1 MPLKPF
7 WAFLKSPDHWLD
19 LCKSINEREFRRI
32 YEGAGVLI
40 FGNGFKF
47 LLGIA
52 AYGMTARAL
61 GVSQFGVFA
70 LIQAYVILMDRIL
83 NFNTRQALVK
93 YGAQAAQSKNRAEFQ
108 ALFKGLLVLDISTAI
123 IATSIAIGVV
133 YAFADN
139 MGWSHELFPS
149 IVLYSTIILINT
161 SAPGGVLRL
170 FNRFSALTWIAI
182 ASSTIKVAA
191 VFIAYQLGTGLWTFL
206 LAWAIGDIVERI
218 LLVVLGFREMRR
230 RGFSQFFS
238 TGLRGVTRAHKGIQ
252 TFLLSSNFESALRLL
267 SYEVDIFIVG
277 YFLDLYAVGA
287 YKIMKEVVLVIVGIG
302 DTIHQSSYPL
312 IARLSAS
319 QEYGKIRRY
328 LGDMRM
334 IGLICS
340 ATILVSYYFFGR
352 PVLKTIFGAKDP
364 VFFLALLIAMFGPLL
379 WMSQSGYASAMYT
392 LGFATQLLMISLSG
406 GVISVLCH
414 LIFTPRYGL
423 EGAAISFLSSFI
435 VWTICT
441 YVLVNKGL
449 RLQILRTTE
458 EASQV

>member
-1 MPLKPF
+1 MPPKPF
-7 WAFLKSPDHWLD
+7 WIFFKPLGHRLDFLH
-19 LCKSINEREFRRI
+19 SINEREFRRI

-40 FGNGFKF
+40 LGNGFKF

-61 GVSQFGVFA
+61 GVSQFGIFA
-70 LIQAYVILMDRIL
+70 LIQAYVILMDRIF

-93 YGAQAAQSKNRAEFQ
+93 YGAQAVQSKNRVEFQ
-108 ALFKGLLVLDISTAI
+108 SLFKGLFVLDISTAI
-123 IATSIAIGVV
+123 IAASIAVGVV
-133 YAFADN
+133 YGFGDN
-139 MGWSHELFPS
+139 IGWSHELFPS
-149 IVLYSTIILINT
+149 VVLYSTIILFNT

-170 FNRFSALTWIAI
+170 FNRFSTLTWIAI
-182 ASSTIKVAA
+182 ASSAIKLAA
-191 VFIAYQLGTGLWTFL
+191 VFVAYQFETELWAFL
-206 LAWAIGDIVERI
+206 LAWAVGDIVERVFLI
-218 LLVVLGFREMRR
+218 VLGFREMLR
-230 RGFSQFFS
+230 RGFWGFLSR
-238 TGLRGVTRAHKGIQ
+238 GLRGVARTHEGIQ
-252 TFLLSSNFESALRLL
+252 TFLLSSNIESGLRLL

-277 YFLDLYAVGA
+277 YFLDLYAVGV
-287 YKIMKEVVLVIVGIG
+287 YKIIKEIVLVIVGIG

-352 PVLKTIFGAKDP
+352 PVLKTIFGANDA
-364 VFFLALLIAMFGPLL
+364 VFFIPLLIAMCGPLL

-392 LGFATQLLMISLSG
+392 LGFATQLLLISLSG
-406 GVISVLCH
+406 GVISVLSH
-414 LIFTPRYGL
+414 LVFTPRYGL
-423 EGAAISFLSSFI
+423 EGAAISLLSSFV

-449 RLQILRTTE
+449 RLQVFHMIGKP
-458 EASQV
+458 SQV